1 MARWRDYWVA
11 CSLAVAGSLVLSR
24 AAMKLRRSRVAL
36 GFVAVLCGSWA
47 CSGKQSQ
54 DAPAPPSASS
64 PEGEEDAPSAA
75 PEDESAGRR
84 YAVPPYVSEAL
95 DAADRTEAD
104 RALDGGRHPAEML
117 TFFGIAPGQ
126 KVADLASGGGYTTEL
141 LARVVGAEGVVYG
154 QNSPG
159 ILAKFG
165 STAWNERLVRP
176 VMKNVVRVDSE
187 YDAPLPAAAKD
198 LDAVILV
205 LFYHD
210 TVWLGTDRDK
220 MNRAIYA
227 ALKPG
232 GVFGVIDHS
241 ARAGAGVGEVQT
253 LHRIE
258 ESAVV
263 AEIERVGFQLE
274 GKADF
279 MRNPEDTRDWNASPM
294 QAGEKRGTSD
304 RFVLRFVKPLEGKDP
319 STDGAT
325 TCTEPRPE
333 MCTKD
338 YRPVCAT
345 VDTGIRCITAPCP
358 STEQRTYGNA
368 CSACGDEKVI
378 SHVPGECAAA
388 APKGTEGK
396 PSK

>member
-1 MARWRDYWVA
+1 MVGVR
-11 CSLAVAGSLVLSR
+11 SLAASGHVVLR
-24 AAMKLRRSRVAL
+24 LAAMKIRRFPVAL
-36 GFVAVLCGSWA
+36 GLVALSCGSWA
-47 CSGKQSQ
+47 CSGKQGQEAS
-54 DAPAPPSASS
+54 APPADSS
-64 PEGEEDAPSAA
+64 SEGEGAPPANTPAADA
-75 PEDESAGRR
+75 AGRR
-84 YAVPPYVSEAL
+84 YAVPPYVSDAL
-95 DAADRTEAD
+95 NAADRTEAD

-159 ILAKFG
+159 ILAKLG
-165 STAWNERLVRP
+165 STAWNERLARS

-227 ALKPG
+227 SLKPG

-241 ARAGAGVGEVQT
+241 ARAGAGVGDVQT

-258 ESAVV
+258 ESTVV

-274 GKADF
+274 GTADF
-279 MRNPEDTRDWNASPM
+279 MRNPEDARDWNASPM

-304 RFVLRFVKPLEGKDP
+304 RFALRFIKPLAAEQSSSG
-319 STDGAT
+319 GAT

-345 VDTGIRCITAPCP
+345 VDTGIRCITTPCP

>member
-1 MARWRDYWVA
+1 MTLGRSPQALDLLAPRLLGPRLIALLGGTLLAGAVA
-11 CSLAVAGSLVLSR
+11 CSSTPPQE
-24 AAMKLRRSRVAL
+24 AAAPPAASAPEEE
-36 GFVAVLCGSWA
+36 AAPS
-47 CSGKQSQ
+47 
-54 DAPAPPSASS
+54 DAPAEGSA
-64 PEGEEDAPSAA
+64 
-75 PEDESAGRR
+75 R
-84 YAVPPYVSEAL
+84 YAVPPYVSDAL
-95 DAADRTEAD
+95 NAADRTDAD

-141 LARVVGAEGVVYG
+141 LARVVGTSGVVYG

-165 STAWNERLVRP
+165 SGAWNERLARP
-176 VMKNVVRVDSE
+176 VMKGVVRVDSE
-187 YDAPLPAAAKD
+187 YDAPLPAAAQN

-210 TVWLGTDRDK
+210 TVWLGTDREK

-241 ARAGAGVGEVQT
+241 ARAGAGVGDVQT

-258 ESAVV
+258 ESTLV
-263 AEIERVGFQLE
+263 AEVERAGFQLE
-274 GKADF
+274 GTADF
-279 MRNPEDTRDWNASPM
+279 LRNPEDARDWNASPM

-304 RFVLRFVKPLEGKDP
+304 RFVLRFVKPAGAKESGA
-319 STDGAT
+319 DGAT
-325 TCTEPRPE
+325 TCAEPRPE
-333 MCTKD
+333 MCTRD

-345 VDTGIRCITAPCP
+345 VDTGIRCITTPCP

-368 CSACGDEKVI
+368 CSACGDKKVI
-378 SHVPGECAAA
+378 SHVPGECPP
-388 APKGTEGK
+388 APKSAAGK

>member
-1 MARWRDYWVA
+1 
-11 CSLAVAGSLVLSR
+11 
-24 AAMKLRRSRVAL
+24 MKLRSSPVAF
-36 GFVAVLCGSWA
+36 GFVALIAGSWA
-47 CSGKQSQ
+47 CSGTQQGEASAPPAASS
-54 DAPAPPSASS
+54 APA
-64 PEGEEDAPSAA
+64 EEAPAA
-75 PEDESAGRR
+75 ETPGNEAAGGRW
-84 YAVPPYVSEAL
+84 AVPPYVSDAL
-95 DAADRTEAD
+95 NAADRTDAD

-141 LARVVGAEGVVYG
+141 MARVVGSGGVVYG

-165 STAWNERLVRP
+165 STAWNERLARP
-176 VMKNVVRVDSE
+176 AMKNVLRVDSE

-198 LDAVILV
+198 LDAVVLV

-232 GVFGVIDHS
+232 GVFGVVDHS
-241 ARAGAGVGEVQT
+241 ARVGAGVSDAQT

-258 ESAVV
+258 ETTVV
-263 AEIERVGFQLE
+263 SEIERVGFQLE
-274 GKADF
+274 GTADF
-279 MRNPEDTRDWNASPM
+279 MRNPEDARDWNASPM
-294 QAGEKRGTSD
+294 QAGDKRGTSD
-304 RFVLRFVKPLEGKDP
+304 RFVLRFVKPLAAKEP
-319 STDGAT
+319 SSDGST

-333 MCTKD
+333 MCTRD

-345 VDTGIRCITAPCP
+345 VDTGIRCITTPCP

-368 CSACGDEKVI
+368 CSACGDKKVI
-378 SHVPGECAAA
+378 SHVPGECSAA
-388 APKGTEGK
+388 APKSVETK
-396 PSK
+396 KSK